1 VRAWVSCGVASLLF
15 VVPACGTVS
24 RQPVPSTSAPPVSAG
39 RTTDS
44 GERWLGAEPVGGLV
58 VETAPK
64 VGAMG
69 SAGSPR
75 APSRVVAPPPPAPP
89 VLQPTASPPP
99 PPRITAPPIPP
110 PPRPPA
116 CPQPPPPPV
125 WRTPPL
131 PPPPGSA
138 ANWHPGAREPMPP
151 PAIERAGDPRATASM
166 PTAVPARMPPQPV
179 EMVPYGPVGTRDP
192 SAPASDSASL
202 EGPPSG
208 ILPPPV
214 VRRR

>member
-1 VRAWVSCGVASLLF
+1 MRAWVSCGVASLLF

-24 RQPVPSTSAPPVSAG
+24 RQPVASTSAPTMRTGSTG

-64 VGAMG
+64 VDSRS
-69 SAGSPR
+69 SA
-75 APSRVVAPPPPAPP
+75 SRVVAPPPPAPP
-89 VLQPTASPPP
+89 VLGPTTYPPAPARISVPPLPP
-99 PPRITAPPIPP
+99 PPRQPV
-110 PPRPPA
+110 
-116 CPQPPPPPV
+116 CPQPPPPP
-125 WRTPPL
+125 
-131 PPPPGSA
+131 GSA
-138 ANWHPGAREPMPP
+138 TNWRPGAREPMPP
-151 PAIERAGDPRATASM
+151 PAIERVGESRGTASVL
-166 PTAVPARMPPQPV
+166 TTVPARTPPQPV

-192 SAPASDSASL
+192 NAPSNDSASL